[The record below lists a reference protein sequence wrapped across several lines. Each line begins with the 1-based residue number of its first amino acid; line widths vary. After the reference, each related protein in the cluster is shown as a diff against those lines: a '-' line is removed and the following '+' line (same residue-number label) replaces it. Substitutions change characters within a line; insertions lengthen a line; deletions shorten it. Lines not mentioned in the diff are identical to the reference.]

1 MKNEIDRDLISN
13 LFDKYIDYD
22 KFEDIVYGDRQTK
35 SFIIFYDYNNGYLFI
50 IYKDID
56 NIKMLC
62 WYKLWHVGRCFNLI
76 GINNKEELEEFF
88 KELGSELNGEGNK

>member
-1 MKNEIDRDLISN
+1 MNNKIDRELISE

-22 KFEDIVYGDRQTK
+22 KFEYIVYGDRQTD
-35 SFIIFYDYNNGYLFI
+35 SFIIFYDCYNEDLFI
-50 IYKDID
+50 IYKSID

-88 KELGSELNGEGNK
+88 KELGSELKEEGK

>member
-1 MKNEIDRDLISN
+1 MKAEINRELISE

-22 KFEDIVYGDRQTK
+22 KFEDIVYGDKQTD
-35 SFIIFYDYNNGYLFI
+35 SFIIFYEFYNEQMFI

-56 NIKMLC
+56 NIKMIC
-62 WYKLWHVGRCFNLI
+62 WYKLWHVGRCYNII

-88 KELGSELNGEGNK
+88 KELGSELKEEGKE